1 LELLVIGREDVQK
14 AITMRDAIE
23 AIKRGFILFSQRK
36 AVVPLRVPIKLRENT
51 ILFMPGALLEDKSV
65 GVKAVSVC
73 PGNPERGL
81 PLINAVVLLIDGET
95 GRPQALIDG
104 NIITTIRTGA
114 AGGAAAEILAR
125 RDSKIALIIG
135 AGVQG
140 RIQLEALK
148 TVRDIE
154 LAYVYDIND
163 RKAEKYA
170 SEMAERLNTEVKAV
184 KDYEKIISEADIIV
198 TATTSK
204 DPVLKGNL
212 LKKGAH
218 INAIGSYTP
227 EMKELDV
234 DTFSRASIIAV
245 DSKDAV
251 LEEAGEIIEA
261 LRRGIIREDA
271 LIELG
276 EILSNTELGRKDE
289 SEITVFK
296 TVGIAVE
303 DIVVGKLVYERALE
317 KGIGVEVK
325 NFL

>member
-1 LELLVIGREDVQK
+1 MLVIGREDVQK

>member
-1 LELLVIGREDVQK
+1 MLVIGREDVQK

-234 DTFSRASIIAV
+234 DTFSRASMIAV